1 MSWELMSYGELMS
14 GGTNVLDSFND
25 ISLVSR
31 WIHSSPEHSRPLG
44 ETATT
49 GKAKAYKSPDP
60 DCAASRSVSLKRCFW
75 YPQPN
80 LVKSFD
86 TV

>member
-49 GKAKAYKSPDP
+49 GKAKAYKSPDVY
-60 DCAASRSVSLKRCFW
+60 CSAAVK
-75 YPQPN
+75 
-80 LVKSFD
+80 LVYMSI
-86 TV
+86 